1 MAQRTINILFPAAGV
16 VRRGGLRTAADRRE
30 PYPAVW
36 AVNVRLED
44 VLTNRL
50 RGGSFTAIAAVP
62 KASPVYRD
70 RAISFSGALITASR
84 MGDHDDIAFDSDV
97 SDIVRP
103 ALFGLTEAG
112 GTPATVVAIA
122 PIDDKFLLCFSA
134 SETWVLTGDPLTGSL
149 RNVSREVGII
159 GAGAWCEI
167 HGRVYFM
174 SSHGLYT
181 VNADGSGLK
190 PVSEDKIPEELTGVV
205 DPACTLTYN
214 HADRGVYSHLST
226 GVSWFYDTARD
237 QFWPFDLTETD
248 SHVLLGPFRLGQADT
263 FGQVVN
269 LHGNIA
275 AGSADVAW
283 RIVTG
288 DTAEEAAANG
298 KAAITAALAG
308 TSYASYVESSGTW
321 SAGRAHMAYP
331 RTRAVWCVLWLHSTG
346 TWAFE
351 EIILGAFVSGK
362 WR

>member
-44 VLTNRL
+44 ALTNRL
-50 RGGSFTAIAAVP
+50 RGGSFTAIEAVP
-62 KASPVYRD
+62 KEDPVYRD
-70 RAISFSGALITASR
+70 RAISFSGAVVKASR
-84 MGDHDDIAFDSDV
+84 VGKHTDDDLSSDV
-97 SDIVRP
+97 SDVMRP
-103 ALFGLTEAG
+103 ALWVLTDAG
-112 GTPATVVAIA
+112 GTPETVVAVA
-122 PIDDKFLLCFSA
+122 PFEDQHLLCFTA
-134 SETWVLTGDPLTGSL
+134 DETWVLSGDPLTGRL

-159 GAGAWCEI
+159 GAGAWCEN
-167 HGRVYFM
+167 HGTFYFL
-174 SSHGLYT
+174 SSHGLYS
-181 VNADGSGLK
+181 VNADGTGLK
-190 PVSEDKIPEELTGVV
+190 PVSEDKIPEELTGVEDV
-205 DPACTLTYN
+205 LCTLTYN
-214 HADRGVYSHLST
+214 HADRGVYIHRSSGL
-226 GVSWFYDTARD
+226 SWFYDSGRD

-248 SHVLLGPFRLGQADT
+248 SHVLLGPFRLGQANT

-275 AGSADVAW
+275 ADSADVAW

-308 TSYASYVESSGTW
+308 TSYSSYVDSSGTW

-331 RTRAVWCVLWLHSTG
+331 RTRAVWCCLWLHSTG

-351 EIILGAFVSGK
+351 EIILGASVSGK